1 MVKPAQKADSEGWL
15 FPQVVVTSLWVF
27 PDGLFSKNPA
37 KRWTL
42 NQKLF
47 SDFQGITRMNL
58 ENSSFNDLNEKL
70 ITATNTLA
78 SRLQYL
84 IKFLIFFSQFTM
96 LLLIY
101 CREMLFHDYF
111 PTGIAR
117 LMDVHRTSLLVSSV
131 HVLYWR

>member
-15 FPQVVVTSLWVF
+15 FPHVVVSSLRVF
-27 PDGLFSKNPA
+27 PDRLFSKSPA

-58 ENSSFNDLNEKL
+58 ENSSFNDLNEQL

-96 LLLIY
+96 LLLIC
-101 CREMLFHDYF
+101 CREMLFHNYF
-111 PTGIAR
+111 STGIAR
-117 LMDVHRTSLLVSSV
+117 PMDVHRTSLLVSSV
-131 HVLYWR
+131 HVLY

>member
-1 MVKPAQKADSEGWL
+1 
-15 FPQVVVTSLWVF
+15 
-27 PDGLFSKNPA
+27 
-37 KRWTL
+37 
-42 NQKLF
+42 
-47 SDFQGITRMNL
+47 MNL
-58 ENSSFNDLNEKL
+58 ENSSFNDLNEKF
-70 ITATNTLA
+70 ITATDTLA

-111 PTGIAR
+111 PTGIAC

-131 HVLYWR
+131 HVLY